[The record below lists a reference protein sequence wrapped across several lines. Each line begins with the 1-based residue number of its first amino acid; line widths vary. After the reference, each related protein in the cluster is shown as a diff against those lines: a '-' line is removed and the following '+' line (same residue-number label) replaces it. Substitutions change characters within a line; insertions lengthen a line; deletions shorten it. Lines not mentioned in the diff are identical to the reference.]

1 METDRNAAILAAF
14 VDLIRQER
22 ERRGLTYEE
31 VAASSGLHRTT
42 VGLYERG
49 ERGPTIEAAL
59 QIADALGIPLSELV
73 RKAEECAHEGRVKES
88 FQKRREV
95 PIGNLAKGD
104 ALRKATGLSLDCLR
118 QAMLDTYRTLDTIDY
133 QLQAHGVDPIARLV
147 ELANL
152 SSMVGNLLAAGLAAA
167 SNGIYKRNRP
177 HAYPDLMPQT
187 GGYEDLELKVA
198 LETNKPKGHLP
209 KPGMYITFRYVLC
222 DRNGVFQK
230 GKLSR
235 GECVFIWE
243 VKVGHLGADDFA
255 LSSTEG
261 DSGKTAV
268 IKTDVFNAMPMIY
281 FDRELNPYSPRSGKY
296 PGFN

>member
-1 METDRNAAILAAF
+1 METGRNAAILAAF

-31 VAASSGLHRTT
+31 MAASSGLHRTT

-59 QIADALGIPLSELV
+59 QVADALGIPLSELV
-73 RKAEECAHEGRVKES
+73 RKAEEGANESRVKES
-88 FQKRREV
+88 FQRRREV
-95 PIGNLAKGD
+95 PVGNLFKGD
-104 ALRKATGLSLDCLR
+104 VLRKATGLSLDCLR

-133 QLQAHGVDPIARLV
+133 QLRAHRVDPIARLV

-152 SSMVGNLLAAGLAAA
+152 SSMVGNLLAAGLADA

-177 HAYPDLMPQT
+177 HAYPDLIPQT
-187 GGYEDLELKVA
+187 PGYEDLELKVA

-209 KPGMYITFRYVLC
+209 KPGMYMTFRYVLC
-222 DRNGVFQK
+222 DRNGAFQK
-230 GKLSR
+230 GKVSR

-243 VKVGHLGADDFA
+243 VKVGHLDADDFA

-268 IKTDVFNAMPMIY
+268 IKTDVFNAMPLIY
-281 FDRELNPYSPRSGKY
+281 VDRDLNPYSPRSGDY